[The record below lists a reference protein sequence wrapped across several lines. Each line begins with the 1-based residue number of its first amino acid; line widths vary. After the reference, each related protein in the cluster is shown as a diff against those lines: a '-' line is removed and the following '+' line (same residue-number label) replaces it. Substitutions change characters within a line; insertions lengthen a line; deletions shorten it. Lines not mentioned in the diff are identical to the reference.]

1 MGQLWQHARIASLD
15 DLIGHADA
23 IKELRQVQ
31 SGFVL
36 ISGGIGCG
44 KTSVAL
50 AFAEER
56 SGLRLEEH
64 KFVGCLGRRIV
75 GHMHAS
81 DFEIADVENAREWF
95 FSYTPTIII
104 VDEAQEL
111 TSKRQQSRLKTIPP
125 RPELTLIL
133 VTQDPM
139 SLEASI
145 RDRCVKINLGGV
157 SARELPA
164 LVQRGCTLAGI
175 PYDVEI
181 VKALNRAEIY
191 RPRAVL
197 NVIEAI
203 SHGKSITQA
212 VVGQDN

>member
-1 MGQLWQHARIASLD
+1 MSLWQQARIRTLD
-15 DLIGHADA
+15 DFVGHADA
-23 IKELRQVQ
+23 IKELRQVK

-36 ISGGIGCG
+36 ISGDIGCG

-56 SGLRLEEH
+56 SGYHIEEH
-64 KFVGCLGRRIV
+64 QWRGCLGRYICA
-75 GHMHAS
+75 HLHAN
-81 DFEIADVENAREWF
+81 DFDIADAENRRTWF
-95 FSYTPTIII
+95 HESTPTILII
-104 VDEAQEL
+104 DEAQEL
-111 TSKRQQSRLKTIPP
+111 TGKRQQSRLKTIPP
-125 RPELTLIL
+125 RPELILVL
-133 VTQDPM
+133 VTQDPA

-164 LVQRGCTLAGI
+164 LVKRGCEIIGM
-175 PYDVEI
+175 PFDPEI
-181 VKALNRAEIY
+181 VKALNRAQIF

-203 SHGKSITQA
+203 SRGKSIAQA
-212 VVGQDN
+212 CIGQD